1 MTRSW
6 RHRPPRHRA
15 PAVIARNEAIHL
27 LPQETLDCRGLRP
40 RNDAVVASLSPKP
53 SEQPWAGLNL
63 AVTVHPKHEVSAFPH
78 PRPTSIA
85 MALPQPNQTTRQ
97 TQPARPRSARKAA
110 CAPLWLGLW
119 ALLGALPGLALAQ
132 IAGSPGPGA
141 TVSRPAAL
149 PAALPTVTPTA
160 FAAGTPSHNIPPAG
174 PTPVTPLPAA
184 SATPDHEALFTQA
197 RRWVMGQEQLP
208 ADQVRFA
215 ALDSRVRIAP
225 CQEPLQFDYPFSGS
239 RETVRVR
246 CAGPTA
252 WQLFLRLTVRPP
264 VAGAPSGQPAGAPAA
279 VAMRA
284 SAPVTLQPPMRTV
297 VIAKRLLQRGT
308 ELDASMLEEVQKPAM
323 GLDQLAISSIK
334 DVARAETVRDL
345 PAGTVLRSYD
355 IKRSLMVRKGQSA
368 TLTVGQNGSFQ
379 ITVRVE
385 AQQDGHLGEQ
395 IRLKNPES
403 GRLISGVVTGPNT
416 LKGL

>member
-1 MTRSW
+1 MDLHPPTREP
-6 RHRPPRHRA
+6 HTFKT
-15 PAVIARNEAIHL
+15 AR
-27 LPQETLDCRGLRP
+27 
-40 RNDAVVASLSPKP
+40 
-53 SEQPWAGLNL
+53 
-63 AVTVHPKHEVSAFPH
+63 
-78 PRPTSIA
+78 
-85 MALPQPNQTTRQ
+85 
-97 TQPARPRSARKAA
+97 
-110 CAPLWLGLW
+110 APLWLGLW
-119 ALLGALPGLALAQ
+119 ALLGALPGLAQAQ
-132 IAGSPGPGA
+132 TSGA
-141 TVSRPAAL
+141 ATAALGAAPAATASRPAAL
-149 PAALPTVTPTA
+149 PAVLPTTATPTA
-160 FAAGTPSHNIPPAG
+160 FAVASPSTTPPAVA
-174 PTPVTPLPAA
+174 PPIAPLPAA
-184 SATPDHEALFTQA
+184 SATADHEPLFALA
-197 RRWVMGQEQLP
+197 RQWVMGQEQLP

-323 GLDQLAISSIK
+323 GLDQLAIGSIK